1 MLRWPL
7 DIDPHILY
15 NVGMNNNNDVIDDY
29 FNTQLAKCPVNH
41 GKLATAPTSKE
52 EDAEAIKIAK
62 VITEDA
68 NDD

>member
-1 MLRWPL
+1 
-7 DIDPHILY
+7 
-15 NVGMNNNNDVIDDY
+15 MNNNDDVIDDY